1 MIDFDAAQKRPAV
14 PNYGRK
20 KHSVVPLMN
29 NERKY
34 FTCASLVI

>member
-1 MIDFDAAQKRPAV
+1 AGETRCAQLRQEE
-14 PNYGRK
+14 
-20 KHSVVPLMN
+20 HSVVPLMN